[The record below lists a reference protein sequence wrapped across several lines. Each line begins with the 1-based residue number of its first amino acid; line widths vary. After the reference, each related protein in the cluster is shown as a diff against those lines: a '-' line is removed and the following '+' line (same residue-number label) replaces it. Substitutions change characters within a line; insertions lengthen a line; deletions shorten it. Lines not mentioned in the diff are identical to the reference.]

1 MSIAPNDIDL
11 PEVLAEVNAVFD
23 EYEQALVGNDVP
35 VLDRLFW
42 NSVRTLRY
50 GAGENL
56 YGYEAIRAFRQG
68 RPSNNLAREVTARAI
83 TTFGRD
89 EWSDFRL
96 KMGFLFQ
103 YSALFDSM
111 TVGQNVA
118 FPITEHEKRPSDEV
132 ARIVTEKLATVNL
145 PGIEH
150 LLMMPLREAREAFER
165 DYIAAQLAR
174 FGGNISK
181 TSGFIGMERSALHRK
196 IKLLGL
202 PGRGEEDME

>member
-68 RPSNNLAREVTARAI
+68 RPSNNLAREVTTRAI

-89 EWSDFRL
+89 FAVANIEFRRAGSERIGRQSQSWVRL
-96 KMGFLFQ
+96 AEGWRVVAAHVSLMG
-103 YSALFDSM
+103 
-111 TVGQNVA
+111 
-118 FPITEHEKRPSDEV
+118 
-132 ARIVTEKLATVNL
+132 
-145 PGIEH
+145 
-150 LLMMPLREAREAFER
+150 
-165 DYIAAQLAR
+165 
-174 FGGNISK
+174 
-181 TSGFIGMERSALHRK
+181 
-196 IKLLGL
+196 
-202 PGRGEEDME
+202 